1 MLLPSASRVRAM
13 WQSCYVP
20 TRYVLFTFT
29 SHALVISLLMSCTC
43 HATVIHLPRTSHTAS
58 TCHAPVM
65 QFTCHSK
72 VLYVHQHALVMYQSC
87 TFHIPVMNL
96 SYLSCTCHIPVI
108 HLPYTSP
115 STCHIPVINLSSTS
129 QILAKYH
136 AVKYLPRTNTR
147 TIAKYQS
154 NTCQV
159 PVKHLPC
166 TSHTLVKYLPV
177 KHL

>member
-1 MLLPSASRVRAM
+1 MQGSRQGWEWDYQVHGLQTSHDSHRSVFMYFSKKLSCTSHALAKR
-13 WQSCYVP
+13 QSCACHVTVLLCTVP

-87 TFHIPVMNL
+87 T
-96 SYLSCTCHIPVI
+96 
-108 HLPYTSP
+108 
-115 STCHIPVINLSSTS
+115 
-129 QILAKYH
+129 
-136 AVKYLPRTNTR
+136 TNTL
-147 TIAKYQS
+147 TKY
-154 NTCQV
+154 
-159 PVKHLPC
+159 
-166 TSHTLVKYLPV
+166 
-177 KHL
+177 